1 MVVESQLIEKLTG
14 LNITVLLNERVERDG
29 EGGQTIVPGAA
40 TLRLAS
46 GKSLQTDLQFW
57 MAGAGRPH
65 SEFAAS
71 AFGDALDPA
80 TGRIRVNE
88 YGQIVGSTNAFAV
101 GDIAQLPIPE
111 QNLGYFAGL
120 QGQVQYAFF
129 GIKFPSH
136 QLITW
141 ISILATS

>member
-80 TGRIRVNE
+80 TGRIR
-88 YGQIVGSTNAFAV
+88 
-101 GDIAQLPIPE
+101 
-111 QNLGYFAGL
+111 GL
-120 QGQVQYAFF
+120 QGQVQYAFSLESSF
-129 GIKFPSH
+129 RLTNS
-136 QLITW
+136 
-141 ISILATS
+141 